1 MMLALR
7 ALQNEVPCYR
17 PSLHKQGRNARTP
30 AMSRDQPCHLLWLSD
45 NALGRILDFIVPGGS
60 FKDVE
65 ESFSQLVAMRATCK
79 EVLRVSDA
87 HLEQWRVLCQA
98 ALGNAYIVQPWRNRF
113 DWMPNPWLTPDQITD
128 ERLSWRETF
137 RLILR
142 VFNPKNPNAESW
154 HIFCR
159 RAFHFGWTGKDWRC
173 SAVALRNIF
182 YTNPKRGN
190 PEYDAQV
197 PVLEGLEPWEQK
209 KLKYSQLVSA
219 LVPNPEVAEK
229 IRIFLVEHN
238 GFGTKVHEAVHDPAA
253 VNAKFDSSKL
263 SPQMIE
269 IAQANALVNNNRAV
283 YNQMQ
288 HLDLDRVQ
296 TLARAV
302 IPCLHTG
309 ADGFPESDLI
319 EMAILAEDLELL
331 RLLLK
336 RQAHMQSPFA
346 FAFSAH
352 LKKLL
357 QDGGVGH
364 LDAAELQLAEFV
376 DRLRT
381 VLGPV
386 EYAVHRT
393 NLELLRLLLVFPQH
407 PDDLARAVQR
417 AVLQEDLGMLHQ
429 LLNVPGVLEDGFYTL
444 EGRGH
449 GPTALLHP
457 LNLAVARGPRLTEAI
472 APHIALDKCA
482 GIILHAVKHDNV
494 DTMHAILKHYRLD
507 RTNRVEALICEALLR
522 SNFYMLDLILKN
534 NTSTYA
540 LTGYYGT
547 VHGLT
552 SYKLLEPEEVSMHA
566 WANRVFKSVRAN
578 FPDEAHW
585 DRSFYKDVYDELF
598 HGVNRERGAD
608 HLGTGYCPENFVPQ
622 RYGRF
627 MPETTVE
634 TQVVG
639 ASEWIDLLESMR
651 RAVY

>member
-1 MMLALR
+1 
-7 ALQNEVPCYR
+7 
-17 PSLHKQGRNARTP
+17 
-30 AMSRDQPCHLLWLSD
+30 MSRNQPCHLLWLGD

-60 FKDVE
+60 FKGVE
-65 ESFSQLVAMRATCK
+65 ENFSQLVAMRATCK

-98 ALGNAYIVQPWRNRF
+98 ALGNAHLVQPWRNRF

-142 VFNPKNPNAESW
+142 VLNPENPNAESW
-154 HIFCR
+154 HVFCR
-159 RAFHFGWTGKDWRC
+159 RVFHFGWEGKHWRI
-173 SAVALRNIF
+173 SAVALRNVF
-182 YTNPKRGN
+182 YTNPNRGD
-190 PEYDAQV
+190 PAYDAEV
-197 PVLEGLEPWEQK
+197 PVLEGLESWEQK

-219 LVPNPEVAEK
+219 LVPTPEVAEK
-229 IRIFLVEHN
+229 IRTFLIEHN
-238 GFGTKVHEAVHDPAA
+238 GFGTNVHEAVHDPAA
-253 VNAKFDSSKL
+253 LNAKFDPRKL

-269 IAQANALVNNNRAV
+269 IAQTNALVNQKTALYTR
-283 YNQMQ
+283 MQ
-288 HLDLDRVQ
+288 HLDLGAVQ
-296 TLARAV
+296 TLTREM
-302 IPCLHTG
+302 IPSLHTG
-309 ADGFPESDLI
+309 GEGFAESDVM
-319 EMAILAEDLELL
+319 EMAILTEDLDLL
-331 RLLLK
+331 RHMLK
-336 RQAHMQSPFA
+336 LQTHVTTPFG
-346 FAFSAH
+346 FRFSCH

-364 LDAAELQLAEFV
+364 LDAAELELADSFDDFPSV
-376 DRLRT
+376 A
-381 VLGPV
+381 GPV

-393 NLELLRLLLVFPQH
+393 NLELLQLLLVFPQAR
-407 PDDLARAVQR
+407 DDLARAVQR
-417 AVLQEDLGMLHQ
+417 AVLREDVGMLHQ
-429 LLNVPGVLEDGFYTL
+429 LLNAPGVLEDGFYTL
-444 EGRGH
+444 EGRGR

-482 GIILHAVKHDNV
+482 GIILQAVKHDNV

-547 VHGLT
+547 VHGL
-552 SYKLLEPEEVSMHA
+552 SCGPDYKPEEVSMHA
-566 WANRVFKSVRAN
+566 WANRVFKSVRAG

-585 DRSFYKDVYDELF
+585 DRSFFKDVYDELF
-598 HGVNRERGAD
+598 HGANRERGAD
-608 HLGTGYCPENFVPQ
+608 HLGTGHCPGNFVPQ

-634 TQVVG
+634 TPEVDPFEEFYFPRMG
-639 ASEWIDLLESMR
+639 S